1 MVAEEG
7 KVLLDWDALEIGE
20 TFPVYEYMIQQDN
33 IDQFRTGVMDPDA
46 SFPTISHKVDVRQY
60 DKKYT
65 DNGSVNARCSFFCYN
80 APIPGKKLFV
90 TAWIADKY
98 LKRGKNY
105 IVTEAVTT
113 DEDGRLID
121 RVITHEMKQPGEV
134 GKKWG

>member
-7 KVLLDWDALEIGE
+7 KVLLDWNALEIGE

-33 IDQFRTGVMDPDA
+33 IDQFRKGVMDLEA

-80 APIPGKKLFV
+80 APIPGKRLYV

-121 RVITHEMKQPGEV
+121 
-134 GKKWG
+134 

>member
-7 KVLLDWDALEIGE
+7 KELLDWNALEIGE

-33 IDQFRTGVMDPDA
+33 IDQFRKGVMDLEA

-80 APIPGKKLFV
+80 SPIPGKRLYV